1 MKTTISQFTLIFA
14 FICSINFYSQ
24 AQVLPGTTDVKL
36 FCNSGTMDL
45 GNPPANTTW
54 EVAYSATSTTTP
66 SAGVT
71 LTGNTIT
78 GTDLKTGYYYIM
90 TKGTAAGACISAAQE
105 VPVYL
110 LSPLSVDFSGH
121 ELCVENIAGAT
132 LTGAISSPDVNTT
145 SFAYQWYTVSGGTET
160 AISGETNAT
169 YTPSLTASSTTT
181 YRLKAGYLI
190 GGNKYCSSTQD
201 HSINILATPT
211 APTITITSSTETW

>member
-1 MKTTISQFTLIFA
+1 MKTTISQFILTFA
-14 FICSINFYSQ
+14 FICSINFFSY
-24 AQVLPGTTDVKL
+24 AQVSPSTTGVKL

-45 GNPPANTTW
+45 GAPPANTTW
-54 EVAYSATSTTTP
+54 EVAYSATATTTP
-66 SAGVT
+66 SAGVA

-78 GTDLKTGYYYIM
+78 GTELKTGYYYIM

-110 LSPLSVDFSGH
+110 LSPLAVDFSGY
-121 ELCVENIAGAT
+121 ELCAENIAGAT
-132 LTGAISSPDVNTT
+132 LTGTVTSPDANTT

-160 AISGETNAT
+160 AIPGATNVT
-169 YTPSLTASSTTT
+169 YAPNLTASSTTT

-211 APTITITSSTETW
+211 APIITITPSTETW